1 VSAASFPVAKKEPVL
16 PRLTERFGDAV
27 VASHADL
34 GDETAVVKREALHD
48 VMAFLRDDPGTA
60 FDLPVDV
67 TVVDHLPR
75 KPRFEVVYHLTST
88 RDLRRIRVKV
98 TLDAAD
104 ASVASVKDLWPGMD
118 WHEREAF
125 DMYGVIFE
133 GHGDLRRILLYP
145 EFQGH
150 PLRKDYPKTKR
161 QPRLGIED
169 PG

>member
-1 VSAASFPVAKKEPVL
+1 ML
-16 PRLTERFGDAV
+16 PRLVERFGSAIV
-27 VASHADL
+27 SSHAQH
-34 GDETAVVKREALHD
+34 GDETAIVARESLHD
-48 VMAFLRDDPGTA
+48 VMAFLRDDADLA
-60 FDLPVDV
+60 FDMPTDV

-75 KPRFEVVYHLTST
+75 KPRFEVVYHLTSS

-98 TLDAAD
+98 ELSEAD
-104 ASVASVKDLWPGMD
+104 PHVASVKDLWPGMD

-125 DMYGVIFE
+125 DMYGIVFD

-150 PLRKDYPKTKR
+150 PLRKDYPKTRR
-161 QPRLGIED
+161 QPRLGIDD